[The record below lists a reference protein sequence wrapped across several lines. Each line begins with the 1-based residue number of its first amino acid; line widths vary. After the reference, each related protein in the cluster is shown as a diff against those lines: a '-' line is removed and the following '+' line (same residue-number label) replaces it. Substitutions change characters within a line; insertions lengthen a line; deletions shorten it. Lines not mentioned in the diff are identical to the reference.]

1 MGHLVYRFAL
11 YFQTNEIKIKALI
24 SWFLLNYLLQK
35 ELFHIISSH
44 GSISMRRLV
53 IERNYTTRSTYCSK
67 LLQEEKNASIVV
79 VYQQTYKT
87 LCLEN
92 RVAQ

>member
-35 ELFHIISSH
+35 ELFYIISSH
-44 GSISMRRLV
+44 GSISMKRL
-53 IERNYTTRSTYCSK
+53 EKLHHQEY
-67 LLQEEKNASIVV
+67 LLQQVTARGKE
-79 VYQQTYKT
+79 
-87 LCLEN
+87 C
-92 RVAQ
+92 